1 MSAKTMWLSAPGEHM
16 SDNIKKIIQ
25 EKWNDEPTAIQL
37 LDVIDHCAYY
47 GEASDFV
54 VAALDVM
61 LQLAM
66 KQEGIEFEELIKNA
80 TWRENNA

>member
-1 MSAKTMWLSAPGEHM
+1 MSAKTMWLSAPDEQM
-16 SDNIKKIIQ
+16 SNNIKKIIK

-37 LDVIDHCAYY
+37 LEVIDHCAYY

-54 VAALDVM
+54 VTALDVM

-66 KQEGIEFEELIKNA
+66 KREGIEFEELIKNA
-80 TWRENNA
+80 KWRD